1 MEVIFIGGTFNMS
14 IFQGSGVALVTPFKD
29 NLEVDYEQ
37 LRKLTEYHIEHG
49 TDCIVVCGTS
59 GEASTLTEEEH
70 LEAIAVVAEQA
81 NGRIPV
87 VAGTG
92 SNDTRTAIYLSQE
105 AEKCGVDGLLIVTP
119 YYNKATQA
127 GLKAH
132 YTAIAEAVNIPIIM
146 YNVQSRTG
154 CNILPETAIDLAKN
168 VKNIVAIK
176 EASGNISQVATLSA
190 LNEEAGHVLDIYSG
204 NDDQILPILSLGGI
218 GVISVTANIIPE
230 DTHDLV
236 AKYLEGDTAK
246 SKRLQLKA
254 INLCH
259 ALFSEVNPIPVKK
272 ATQLMG
278 MTNGKVR
285 MPLTEMEE
293 KNAEKLE
300 KAMRDYGI
308 EF

>member
-1 MEVIFIGGTFNMS
+1 MEVKFIGGTFNMS

-236 AKYLEGDTAK
+236 AKYLEGDTAE

-308 EF
+308 DF